1 MEVYTLNNF
10 IDFNSQELMSYFN
23 RQPSSVKGQV
33 NSTTLYYKRIL
44 YNLLYSVF
52 EWKLPKEWKENYF
65 RYWLYRFGSIGIVY
79 TNEYGWVCQ
88 PYSIVKLDLYYQ
100 PKVIQIYN
108 QFITKPKVGVIGEN
122 AEIIKAFDDF
132 YGFEDIISN
141 YAEKLAQC
149 DKSINI
155 SLMNSNVTYSA
166 EVENKKDAEALKLA
180 YEKATTGEP
189 FVVLNKNILN
199 DKGIVSL
206 FPNVK
211 NNFIAPDVMQLKRS
225 IINEF
230 LTTIGIKNANYDKKE
245 RLNSQEVTENNDETR
260 ALISVIYDNLKECC
274 DRVNEI
280 TDIEIDVKL
289 RYNYEGKGG
298 VSNDDVHI
306 VGA

>member
-1 MEVYTLNNF
+1 MDFL
-10 IDFNSQELMSYFN
+10 DFNCQDMMNYFN
-23 RQPSSVKGQV
+23 RQPSSVKGQG
-33 NSTTLYYKRIL
+33 NATTLYYKRIL
-44 YNLLYSVF
+44 YNILYSVF
-52 EWKLPKEWKENYF
+52 EFDLPKEWKLNYF
-65 RYWLYRFGSIGIVY
+65 RYWLFHFGSVATVY
-79 TNEYGWVCQ
+79 TNEYGWVVQ

-122 AEIIKAFDDF
+122 AEIIKCFDDF
-132 YGFEDIISN
+132 YGFEDIINN
-141 YAEKLAQC
+141 YAEKLANC

-166 EVENKKDAEALKLA
+166 EVENKKDAEALKEA
-180 YEKATTGEP
+180 YSKATTGEP

-211 NNFIAPDVMQLKRS
+211 NNFIAPDVLQLKRT

-245 RLNSQEVTENNDETR
+245 RLNSQEVSENNDETR
-260 ALISVIYDNLKECC
+260 AIVSVVYDNLKQCC
-274 DRVNEI
+274 DNI
-280 TDIEIDVKL
+280 NKIADIDINVKL
-289 RYNYEGKGG
+289 RYNYESEVKESE
-298 VSNDDVHI
+298 VE
-306 VGA
+306 